1 MQLVPEGKNKV
12 EFFLKKKKFT
22 MHQGKQ
28 DGDSRVLITTRRDLA
43 SDSRVLI
50 TYKESLGP
58 ECLVAGY

>member
-1 MQLVPEGKNKV
+1 MQLVHEGKYKV
-12 EFFLKKKKFT
+12 FCCCCKFT
-22 MHQGKQ
+22 THQGKQ
-28 DGDSRVLITTRRDLA
+28 DGDSRVLITTHRDLA